1 MVDFLSLLTLYNYV
15 NKVYISV
22 VLRIKKELPVSEYKD
37 RSYVVTCRRRVID
50 MSLSCRCRVS
60 D

>member
-1 MVDFLSLLTLYNYV
+1 VDFLSSLTLYDCV

-22 VLRIKKELPVSEYKD
+22 VLYIKKELLVLEYKD
-37 RSYVVTCRRRVID
+37 RSYVVTRCLRFVD

-60 D
+60 N

>member
-1 MVDFLSLLTLYNYV
+1 MDFLSLLTLYNYV

-22 VLRIKKELPVSEYKD
+22 VLRTKKELPVSEYKD
-37 RSYVVTCRRRVID
+37 RSYVVTRRRRVVD
-50 MSLSCRCRVS
+50 MSLSCRCCVS